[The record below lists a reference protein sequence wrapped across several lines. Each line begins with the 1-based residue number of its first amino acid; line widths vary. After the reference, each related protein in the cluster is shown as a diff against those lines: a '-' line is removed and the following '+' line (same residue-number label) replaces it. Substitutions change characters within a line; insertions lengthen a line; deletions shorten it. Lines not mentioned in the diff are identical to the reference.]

1 MSIAETIP
9 WKPGALLYNGFYD
22 VYLDMSAIDFEPR
35 RLQARYMAVI
45 LVTDE
50 ILEGLCRIEYRQ

>member
-1 MSIAETIP
+1 MSHSP

-22 VYLDMSAIDFEPR
+22 VYIDMAAIDFEPR

-50 ILEGLCRIEYRQ
+50 ILERLCQTESHQ